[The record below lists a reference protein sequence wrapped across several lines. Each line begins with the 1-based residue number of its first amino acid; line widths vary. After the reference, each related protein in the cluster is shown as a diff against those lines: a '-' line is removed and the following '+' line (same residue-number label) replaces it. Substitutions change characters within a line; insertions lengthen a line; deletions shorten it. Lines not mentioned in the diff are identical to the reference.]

1 MSRNRRKQTL
11 SDVVES
17 PASTLRRQK
26 WVMAGIFVLASICVA
41 LILTSWLQNKD
52 MAAASSPAPQQQS
65 AHAAPATASQGLLPD
80 TGRQKLIGRWRRS
93 DANYVLEINSIAPD
107 GQIDAAYLNPKPIHV
122 SKAIAT
128 SESGKTTVMVELRDR
143 LYPGSYYTLTY
154 NASDDRLSGVY
165 HHLGIHQEYEV
176 VFVRIGRN

>member
-1 MSRNRRKQTL
+1 M
-11 SDVVES
+11 
-17 PASTLRRQK
+17 
-26 WVMAGIFVLASICVA
+26 LASICVA

-65 AHAAPATASQGLLPD
+65 THAAPATASQGLLPD
-80 TGRQKLIGRWRRS
+80 TGRQKLIGRWQRA

-154 NASDDRLSGVY
+154 NASNDRLSGVY
-165 HHLGIHQEYEV
+165 HHLGVQQDFDV
-176 VFVRIGRN
+176 VFMRVGRN